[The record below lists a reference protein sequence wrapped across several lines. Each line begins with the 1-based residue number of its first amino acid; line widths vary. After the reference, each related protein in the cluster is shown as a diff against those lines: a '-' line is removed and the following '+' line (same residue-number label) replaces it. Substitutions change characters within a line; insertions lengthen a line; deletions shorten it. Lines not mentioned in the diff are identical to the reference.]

1 MTTPAGSGVTNKG
14 TTYSDGSQVTSTN
27 LNDIVD
33 DAVFN
38 TNAVDGLTLG
48 LNADSPKALFVNNQ
62 GIDTAQLKDNA
73 VTTVKI
79 TDANVTK
86 AKIENV
92 ANLKVLGNTSG
103 SASAPQEVTINDTD
117 NMSDASDTTI
127 ATSESIKAYVDTT
140 AAPTVGFLPTSY
152 TGGESVTLPNGLI
165 MKMGISASVGTNSS
179 LTVEFGTDFNAV
191 PITVQLTKYRGLKV
205 DGEGELTVD
214 NVTASEFT
222 IRNGLDTAGQVYWFA
237 IGR

>member
-1 MTTPAGSGVTNKG
+1 MTTPNGSGVINRG
-14 TTYSDGSQVTSTN
+14 TDYADGSQVTSSN
-27 LNDIVD
+27 INEHVDNAVFND
-33 DAVFN
+33 DAVDDI
-38 TNAVDGLTLG
+38 TIG
-48 LNADSPKALFVNNQ
+48 LNSDTPKALFVKNQ

-86 AKIENV
+86 AKIENID
-92 ANLKVLGNTSG
+92 NLKVLGNTSG

-140 AAPTVGFLPTSY
+140 AAPTVGFSPTTY
-152 TGGESVTLPNGLI
+152 TGGESVTFPNGLI
-165 MKMGISASVGTNSS
+165 MKWGEKTVSGDSVGTVTFIDAFPNECIQAQATLGQSGFTQNDAGCGVDT
-179 LTVEFGTDFNAV
+179 LTTTTLRLINGHGTSKLV
-191 PITVQLTKYRGLKV
+191 R
-205 DGEGELTVD
+205 
-214 NVTASEFT
+214 
-222 IRNGLDTAGQVYWFA
+222 WFA

>member
-14 TTYSDGSQVTSTN
+14 TTYADGSQVTSTN

-33 DAVFN
+33 DAIFN
-38 TNAVDGLTLG
+38 TNAVDDTTIG
-48 LNADSPKALFVNNQ
+48 LNASSPKALFVKNA

-73 VTTVKI
+73 VTTAKI

-103 SASAPQEVTINDTD
+103 SAAAPQEVTINDTD
-117 NMSDASDTTI
+117 DMSDASATTI

-140 AAPTVGFLPTSY
+140 TAFVPTSY
-152 TGGESVTLPNGLI
+152 TGEESVTLPNGLI
-165 MKMGISASVGTNSS
+165 MKMGISSSVSTNAS
-179 LTVEFGTDFNAV
+179 LTVTFGAAFNAA
-191 PITVQLTKYRGLKV
+191 PITVQLTKQRGLATV
-205 DGEGELTVD
+205 GEGELTAD
-214 NVTASEFT
+214 SVTASSFI
-222 IRNGLDTAGQVYWFA
+222 IRNGLDTAGPVYWFA